1 MRGAGHEEG
10 GNNHRQN
17 AEHGH
22 EPGQCRLGSG
32 YARGAGKAVPISKT
46 GVDVLDGHCRI
57 VDEDADRQRQSAQGH
72 DVDRLTR
79 YPKRRHRS
87 EDRERNV
94 QYHDERTAPVPQKQ
108 QHHETREYRAESAFD
123 EQAPDGARHV
133 GGLVELVTDLNIIG
147 QHGLEAWQV
156 GFDGLDD
163 RECRGVRS
171 FGYGDVD
178 RAVSIHQRVAGLNVG
193 AVFDRS
199 DVAYE
204 DRLRSVRA
212 DGNVVQ
218 TLEIPD
224 NGIDRN
230 HRHEAADADVTG
242 WADRVTGTQC
252 LHHLVRRHVVGT
264 QLLGIQVNE
273 DGALARTEGRW
284 RRYAW
289 QGREQWAYLEERRV
303 LKLGDRFGLARED

>member
-1 MRGAGHEEG
+1 MRSTRHEEG
-10 GNNHRQN
+10 RNEHRQN

-22 EPGQCRLGSG
+22 EPGQRGLGRG
-32 YARGAGKAVPISKT
+32 LARGAGKAATIGKT
-46 GVDVLDGHCRI
+46 GMDVLDGDRRL
-57 VDEDADRQRQSAQGH
+57 VDQDADSQRQPTQGH

-79 YPKRRHRS
+79 YPERRHRRQ
-87 EDRERNV
+87 DRERNV
-94 QYHDERTAPVPQKQ
+94 QDHDERTAPVTQKQ

-133 GGLVELVTDLNIIG
+133 GGLVELVTDLNIVR
-147 QHGLEAWQV
+147 QYGLEAWQV

-178 RAVSIHQRVAGLNVG
+178 RGASIHQRIAGLDVG

-199 DVAYE
+199 DVADE

-218 TLEIPD
+218 ALEIPD
-224 NGIDRN
+224 NGVDRH
-230 HRHEAADADVTG
+230 HRHEVADADVTR
-242 WADRVTGTQC
+242 WADRITGTPS
-252 LHHLVRRHVVGT
+252 R
-264 QLLGIQVNE
+264 
-273 DGALARTEGRW
+273 
-284 RRYAW
+284 
-289 QGREQWAYLEERRV
+289 
-303 LKLGDRFGLARED
+303 